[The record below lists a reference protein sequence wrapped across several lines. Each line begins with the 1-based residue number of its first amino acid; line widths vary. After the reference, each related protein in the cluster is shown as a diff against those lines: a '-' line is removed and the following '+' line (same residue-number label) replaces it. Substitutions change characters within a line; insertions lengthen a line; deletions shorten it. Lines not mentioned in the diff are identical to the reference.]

1 MKKGAMT
8 APFIFVL
15 VGMPFE
21 CRPFCKSKNPDASQR
36 GEGKSV

>member
-15 VGMPFE
+15 VGMPSE
-21 CRPFCKSKNPDASQR
+21 SVPFAKARIQMPHNEVK
-36 GEGKSV
+36 EKSV